1 MNRPAPIH
9 WALWQEAVEPSQSN
23 PFPPQPQC
31 EVHSPSRNKYG
42 NIQEHRLQF
51 HSKHFPFLHWVST
64 CRPDSDRGQPGRKKK
79 TLWSLLGREFWGWIL
94 KLQVLCSK
102 VHKVLVLWT
111 GPIQLLLFSP
121 RFGPLGSRPTVCVCV
136 WVGFTP
142 QPRSRSTAFQ
152 WLSLAESICVKR
164 QLHLAKHK

>member
-1 MNRPAPIH
+1 MNRPALIH
-9 WALWQEAVEPSQSN
+9 WALWQEAVEPSQSD

-64 CRPDSDRGQPGRKKK
+64 CRPDSDRGQPGRKKTK
-79 TLWSLLGREFWGWIL
+79 RCGLSWEENFEAEYWNYKCCVPRCTKFWSSERIPFSCCFFPPALDLWVPV
-94 KLQVLCSK
+94 Q
-102 VHKVLVLWT
+102 
-111 GPIQLLLFSP
+111 P
-121 RFGPLGSRPTVCVCV
+121 CVCV

-142 QPRSRSTAFQ
+142 QSRSRSTAFQ